1 MIKQKK
7 KKDVYISP
15 PPIPPLI
22 KGDKG
27 GLLPKQRLIFALDV
41 SSLEEVK
48 KWVRLLKG
56 YAGIFK
62 VGKELFT
69 ACGPKVVDIIHD
81 AGGEVFLDLKFH
93 DIPNTVAKAGV
104 VAAGLGVK
112 MFNVHTLGGLKMM
125 EAVNDAVDKTCK
137 RGRRPIILGVT
148 ILTSMDENAIKQVG
162 IQGPIRKRVLQL
174 AELAKKAGLD
184 GVVASPLEVKD
195 IKNKLGKNF
204 IAVTPGIRMSGSKPD
219 DQSRTMTPAE
229 AIKAGA
235 DYIVIGRPIRE
246 AKEPVEA
253 VKKILRE
260 I

>member
-1 MIKQKK
+1 MK
-7 KKDVYISP
+7 
-15 PPIPPLI
+15 LT
-22 KGDKG
+22 
-27 GLLPKQRLIFALDV
+27 PKQRLIFALDV

-48 KWVRLLKG
+48 KWARLLKG
-56 YAGIFK
+56 YVGIFK

-69 ACGPKVVDIIHD
+69 ACGPKVVDIIHN

-125 EAVNDAVDKTCK
+125 EAVRESVDTTCK

-148 ILTSMDENAIKQVG
+148 ILTSMDEKAIKQVG
-162 IQGPIRKRVLQL
+162 IIGPVKNRVLQL
-174 AELAKKAGLD
+174 ASLAKRAGLD

-195 IKNKLGKNF
+195 IKKKLGNDF
-204 IAVTPGIRMSGSKPD
+204 IIVTPGIRMSDSKPD
-219 DQSRTMTPAE
+219 DQRRTMTPKE

-235 DYIVIGRPIRE
+235 DYIVVGRPIRE
-246 AKEPVEA
+246 AKDPIETARKIVEE
-253 VKKILRE
+253 L
-260 I
+260 

>member
-1 MIKQKK
+1 MT
-7 KKDVYISP
+7 
-15 PPIPPLI
+15 LT
-22 KGDKG
+22 
-27 GLLPKQRLIFALDV
+27 PKERLIFALDV

-48 KWVRLLKG
+48 KWARLLKG
-56 YAGIFK
+56 YVGIFK
-62 VGKELFT
+62 IGKELFT
-69 ACGPKVVDIIHD
+69 ACGPKTIEVIHK

-125 EAVNDAVDKTCK
+125 EAVNEAVDKTCK

-195 IKNKLGKNF
+195 MKKKLGKDF
-204 IAVTPGIRMSGSKPD
+204 ITVTPSIRLPGSKPD
-219 DQSRTMTPAE
+219 DQHRTMTPRE

-235 DYIVIGRPIRE
+235 DYIVVGRPIRE
-246 AKEPVEA
+246 AKDPVEA
-253 VKKILRE
+253 ARKILEEMR
-260 I
+260 